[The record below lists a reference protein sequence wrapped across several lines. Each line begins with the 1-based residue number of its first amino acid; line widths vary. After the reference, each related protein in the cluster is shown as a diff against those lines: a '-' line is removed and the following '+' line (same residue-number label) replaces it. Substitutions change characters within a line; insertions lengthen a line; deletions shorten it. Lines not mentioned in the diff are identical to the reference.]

1 MVEFS
6 PATWEARVR
15 FPANAL
21 FSILNVFLSERII
34 YIYIGI
40 QVSSAN
46 GYGSFAA
53 ANS

>member
-6 PATWEARVR
+6 PATREARVR

-21 FSILNVFLSERII
+21 FSILNVFLTEGI

-46 GYGSFAA
+46 GCGSFAA